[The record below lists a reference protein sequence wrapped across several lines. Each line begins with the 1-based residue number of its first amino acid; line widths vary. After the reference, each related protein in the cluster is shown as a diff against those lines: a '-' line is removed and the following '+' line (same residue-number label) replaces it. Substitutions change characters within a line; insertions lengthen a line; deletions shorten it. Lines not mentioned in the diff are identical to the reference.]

1 MFCFRMYASA
11 MEDLKEAL
19 KLAPTNRELQRLLVR
34 VRDECQEQARFD
46 GGQET
51 DENKRSNET
60 AL

>member
-1 MFCFRMYASA
+1 MLCRLYTSA

-34 VRDECQEQARFD
+34 VRDECMEQAQN
-46 GGQET
+46 GGQDSE
-51 DENKRSNET
+51 ENKRSNET